1 MSEEQNKSKQM
12 VVFWGCFVALITT
25 SFAFIT
31 RSILCNEGRWAAD
44 FRLDKV
50 QVGEL
55 FGAGIWPFAISI
67 ILFSLIID
75 RIGYRIAMFFSFGC
89 YAIYGLLASL
99 AYGAVN
105 VSGLEGDALLAAQ
118 QKGYNLLYYG
128 SIILGL
134 GNGTVEAFINPVVAT
149 IFNKEKTKW
158 LNILH
163 AGWPGGLVLGG
174 IITIAMGNIVSE
186 GDWRLIV
193 GIIVFPAI
201 VYLLMLFKAE
211 FPVNERVQ
219 AGATYREMLGEFGTV
234 GAFIAGYLISAQ
246 LGQVFGWPNAVVWAL
261 TAIIT
266 VGYFVYTKSL
276 GKGLLIFLILI
287 MMPLAITE
295 LGTDAS
301 ISGLMKDSMATV
313 GQDPAW
319 VLVYT
324 SAIMMVLRFFTAG
337 FLVKKLSPLGLLALC
352 ATLAIISLYWLSSV
366 QGLAM
371 IFVAATI
378 YGFAKTYFWPTML
391 GIVSEQTPK
400 GGALTLNAIAG
411 IGMIAVGIIGNPLI
425 GYFQE
430 DNVAKGVEA
439 ESEEIFAQV
448 VADKTYLLGDYK
460 VVDPGK
466 ISALSEEDQTKIEEI
481 TKVENQAALARI
493 TIFPI
498 FMLLAYLAL
507 IFYFKSKGGYK
518 QVELG
523 MEGTKGGTGIDAP
536 VE

>member
-1 MSEEQNKSKQM
+1 MSEEQNKSNQM

-31 RSILCNEGRWAAD
+31 RSILCNGGRWAAD
-44 FRLDKV
+44 FGLDKV

-55 FGAGIWPFAISI
+55 FGAGVWPFAISI

-89 YAIYGLLASL
+89 YAVYGLLASL

-105 VSGLEGDALLAAQ
+105 VSGLEGEALIAAQ
-118 QKGYNLLYYG
+118 QKGFNYLYFG

-174 IITIAMGNIVSE
+174 IITIAMGNIVNE

-201 VYLLMLFKAE
+201 IYLIMLFKAQ

-234 GAFIAGYLISAQ
+234 GAFIAGYLICAQ
-246 LGQVFGWPNAVVWAL
+246 LGQVFGWPSAAVWAL

-266 VGYFVYTKSL
+266 VGYYVYTKSL

-295 LGTDAS
+295 LGTDGW
-301 ISGLMKDSMATV
+301 ISGLMEKPMEEA
-313 GQDPAW
+313 GQNPAW
-319 VLVYT
+319 VLIYT
-324 SAIMMVLRFFTAG
+324 SAIMMILRFFTAG
-337 FLVKKLSPLGLLALC
+337 YLVKKLSPLGLLALC

-371 IFVAATI
+371 IFIAATI

-411 IGMIAVGIIGNPLI
+411 IGMIAVGIIGTPLI

-439 ESEEIFAQV
+439 ESAEVYAQV
-448 VADKTYLLGDYK
+448 VADKSYLLGDYK
-460 VVDPGK
+460 TVDPEK
-466 ISALSEEDQTKIEEI
+466 VATLSAEDQAVVQEVTDVK
-481 TKVENQAALARI
+481 TQGALARM
-493 TIFPI
+493 TIFPTV
-498 FMLLAYLAL
+498 MLIAYLAL